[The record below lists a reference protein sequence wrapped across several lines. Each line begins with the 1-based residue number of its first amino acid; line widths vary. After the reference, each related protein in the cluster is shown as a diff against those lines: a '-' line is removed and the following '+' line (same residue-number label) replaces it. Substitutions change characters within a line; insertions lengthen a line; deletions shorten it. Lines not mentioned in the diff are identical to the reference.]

1 MIGQVSIPHSNK
13 LAIYIRKENFCRLC
27 IWNLETW
34 TCEKIIKA
42 MFPHNLFR
50 RSDGFYILESGIDNA
65 TIKMRNL
72 KTLKYNFRLYI
83 NKPHYITMSAKA
95 YEKEILIQR
104 YDYNKVEIL
113 DLETKEYKTIF
124 FLPGIH
130 VQNAKF
136 TQLHPSSDIDDTFL
150 ESLKMHGA
158 IIE

>member
-1 MIGQVSIPHSNK
+1 MEQWSIKKSNSDELYKIEKVNTATWEGLLKKIKKYDWTGIYDWVSIPHSNK

-104 YDYNKVEIL
+104 YDYNKL
-113 DLETKEYKTIF
+113 
-124 FLPGIH
+124 
-130 VQNAKF
+130 
-136 TQLHPSSDIDDTFL
+136 
-150 ESLKMHGA
+150 
-158 IIE
+158 